1 MQSSNFDTVDKPEMN
16 EEISPPGL
24 MLQMLEGRAGAE
36 AARLMLAMPLLRMQS
51 QKGHGEPVLV
61 LPGFMADDHSTFV
74 LRQFLNSIG
83 YKSCP
88 WGLGINR
95 KRMMDFLPKISK
107 QTRDLC
113 EKHLTK
119 VRLIGWSRGGIL
131 AREVA
136 RDHPELVDRVI
147 TIGSPVKGGVNISS
161 IGPLVQ
167 RETGMSSQQLSRILS
182 QRQQTEISVPIRAI
196 YSKLDGVV
204 SWKACID
211 DLSKNVEHF
220 EIRGSHVGMGTNL
233 EVFKLLPKLLA
244 E

>member
-1 MQSSNFDTVDKPEMN
+1 MQSSNLDTVDIPEMN

-24 MLQMLEGRAGAE
+24 MLQLLEGRAGAE

-51 QKGHGEPVLV
+51 IKGRGEPVLV

-83 YKSCP
+83 YKSYP

-95 KRMMDFLPKISK
+95 KKMMDFRPKISK
-107 QTRDLC
+107 QTRDLS

-167 RETGMSSQQLSRILS
+167 RETGMSSQQLSKILS

-211 DLSKNVEHF
+211 ELSKDVEHY
-220 EIRGSHVGMGTNL
+220 EIGGSHVGMGTNL
-233 EVFKLLPKLLA
+233 DVFKLLPKLLA

>member
-1 MQSSNFDTVDKPEMN
+1 MQSSNMDTIDKSDMN

-36 AARLMLAMPLLRMQS
+36 AARLMLAMPLLRMRS
-51 QKGHGEPVLV
+51 QKGRGEPVLV

-167 RETGMSSQQLSRILS
+167 RETGMSSQQLSKILS

-211 DLSKNVEHF
+211 DLSKDVEHF